1 MVRAFTVAMSIAG
14 IFLLVESSV
23 AAPHHV
29 PKEPPT
35 TAQHQ
40 SKVRKISYMPDG
52 SAIAT
57 GAPRRLSPLA
67 GTDNI
72 AWSYARGGHTGKHLK
87 RAAKIGKS

>member
-14 IFLLVESSV
+14 IFLLVESSG

-29 PKEPPT
+29 PKEPQT
-35 TAQHQ
+35 TAQQ
-40 SKVRKISYMPDG
+40 TSKVHKVSYTPDG

-67 GTDNI
+67 GNDNI
-72 AWSYARGGHTGKHLK
+72 AWSYAHGGRAGKHLK
-87 RAAKIGKS
+87 RAAKSVKG